1 MIKRKEKLLI
11 KIMTLSILLL
21 SGWFY
26 EKVLPVERR
35 QDEGIVTE
43 KESLILEESIVTR
56 VVDGDTIEVM
66 VNNKKEKIRII
77 GVDSPETVDPRKE
90 VECFGQKA
98 AEFSKK
104 KLEKQKVWLEK
115 DESQGDR
122 DKYGRL
128 LRYVWINEKE
138 TDFGKLLIASGF
150 AYEYTYDRGYRY
162 QKDYQRA
169 QREAEDKKTGLWA
182 DGVCD

>member
-1 MIKRKEKLLI
+1 MKKSQEKLLV
-11 KIMTLSILLL
+11 KIIVLSILVTV
-21 SGWFY
+21 GWLNEIF
-26 EKVLPVERR
+26 LP
-35 QDEGIVTE
+35 TE
-43 KESLILEESIVTR
+43 KRQEETIIKQEKRLSFEEAKVIR
-56 VVDGDTIEVM
+56 VVDGDTIEIQI
-66 VNNKKEKIRII
+66 NDKREKIRVI

-169 QREAEDKKTGLWA
+169 QREAEDKKMGLWA